1 MYSTVPIVN
10 NRLVPILEVVKRAD
24 LKILI
29 TRKNNVVT
37 MHGDRC

>member
-1 MYSTVPIVN
+1 MYSTLPIVN
-10 NRLVPILEVVKRAD
+10 NSLLPILEVVKRVD